1 MKKDKSK
8 PILVAFINFIFLV
21 GIIIGVAYF
30 TDVVSGLPVTK
41 FALSTLA
48 QIVGV
53 FLLIFILVGIAKKF
67 FKL

>member
-1 MKKDKSK
+1 MKKDKGK

-21 GIIIGVAYF
+21 AIIIGVAYF
-30 TDVVSGLPVTK
+30 TDVVNGFPVTK
-41 FALSTLA
+41 YALTTLA

-53 FLLIFILVGIAKKF
+53 FLIIFILVGIAKKF